1 MDDLKTTVQRAR
13 PPSSPALV
21 PAGLRAHPS
30 LSRAT
35 QGRHGPQ
42 TPEPENQCIPT
53 GWVGKHTR
61 AHAGM
66 LVAGTRRPVLFCV
79 HAGSEHRCASG
90 RLALRLSHEAVS
102 RGPAGA
108 LHMVPSHSSGIG
120 RVTAELPP
128 PVQQLLQGRAFVLRE
143 PQLVDYLRE
152 DRGEAGPLT
161 SLTPS
166 GGPAKGA
173 RGQRGSR
180 AVTPASTGGRP
191 GAARGPTYHPGDPR
205 KSNVHVLDCHVQS
218 HPFT

>member
-1 MDDLKTTVQRAR
+1 MGRKAHTCPRRDARGWHPASCTFLRACGQRAPLR
-13 PPSSPALV
+13 IGPPGTAPEPRGSQSWACRGPSHGAVPQLRGQPGAGGALGLLQQRRL
-21 PAGLRAHPS
+21 PAGR
-30 LSRAT
+30 R
-35 QGRHGPQ
+35 G
-42 TPEPENQCIPT
+42 
-53 GWVGKHTR
+53 
-61 AHAGM
+61 
-66 LVAGTRRPVLFCV
+66 RRPRLCALQHLPPVACVL
-79 HAGSEHRCASG
+79 
-90 RLALRLSHEAVS
+90 
-102 RGPAGA
+102 
-108 LHMVPSHSSGIG
+108 
-120 RVTAELPP
+120 AELPP

-173 RGQRGSR
+173 RGQRGGR